1 MVHNMTEGNPIKLIL
16 AFTGPLLI
24 GNVFQQFYNIADIII
39 VGRFIGVHALA
50 AVGATAP
57 LFMALLGLTIG
68 MASGFTVIM
77 GQRFGGGDYEGVRR
91 SFSMSL
97 MLSFGLTI
105 LLMLTAWLCMPW
117 FLQLMNISNEL
128 YDDSYHYVMIIAYGL
143 LAMMFYNL
151 LSCACRALGDSRTPL
166 YFLIFSSLLNVAL
179 ALLFITCFGWGV
191 PGSAVALVLAQAV
204 SAILC
209 LIYMRRHFPILHLH
223 RRDWHWDT
231 AFALQHLRIGLPMA
245 AQFLIISLGIIIIQ
259 SVCNTFGPET
269 IAGFVS
275 ATRIEQLALQPMVSF
290 GIAMAV
296 YSAQNYGAGN
306 YGRIRQ
312 GVRQCSLVSLAFCA
326 LAAAAMYLGGRDIL
340 SIFTSEHDEFLLQQ
354 AWLYITLS
362 VPFYFFSRSDFCLPQ
377 CRTGHGNFCSSS
389 YKQHHRTQS
398 SWWSCVFSGQP
409 LGILWHLL
417 CQSCLLDCGMFLYR
431 RLLFLY
437 YGKSEKLVNIQR
449 YNQSAFIFIK

>member
-97 MLSFGLTI
+97 MLSSSLTI

-326 LAAAAMYLGGRDIL
+326 LAAAAMYLGGQDIL

-362 VPFYFFSRSDFCLPQ
+362 VPFYFFLGQIFVYRNAVQGMGISTVPL
-377 CRTGHGNFCSSS
+377 TSSIIELS
-389 YKQHHRTQS
+389 LRGGAAYFLASH
-398 SWWSCVFSGQP
+398 WGYF
-409 LGILWHLL
+409 GICCASPICWIAACFFTAGCYFYIMASL
-417 CQSCLLDCGMFLYR
+417 
-431 RLLFLY
+431 
-437 YGKSEKLVNIQR
+437 KN
-449 YNQSAFIFIK
+449 